1 MITLDKIDNYKLQ
14 WQITNDNNEST
25 GIVVYTFEYTD
36 LSNEN
41 LYTRIC
47 VGKSIQGE
55 SYIDYCRKSNE
66 VELKKIF
73 NAHSELQNR
82 NEMLRNSTK
91 LKKRLN
97 YLENV
102 IVKFWNWYDIY
113 KLDFPFMEPLLND
126 KDIITNELR
135 NAHNLMKRLK
145 NENQMLEVR
154 ASRPDVNDLRDLID
168 KSRKKNGTANLT
180 ALGKKLGRHGDTAKR
195 WIIESG
201 LSDFAQLN
209 R

>member
-1 MITLDKIDNYKLQ
+1 MILFHKIDNYKLQ

-97 YLENV
+97 YLESV

-113 KLDFPFMEPLLND
+113 KFDFPIAEPSLNEVS
-126 KDIITNELR
+126 ILNNHLR
-135 NAHNLMKRLK
+135 NANNLIKRLK
-145 NENQMLEVR
+145 NENRVLKTR
-154 ASRPDVNDLRDLID
+154 ASRPDVNTLRDLID
-168 KSRKKNGTANLT
+168 ESRKKNGAANLT
-180 ALGKKLGRHGDTAKR
+180 ALGRLIGRHGDTAKR